1 MNVKQDGAAMSEQSS
16 NDQAKS
22 DQVAENQ
29 FTWSDSYLLGYIPM
43 DDTHKEFVEL
53 VNAMKQ
59 ASDDAFAAALD
70 AFEKHAVRHFNEE
83 NAWMK
88 ATDFPSMDCHID
100 EHAAVLASVQG
111 VQAMEIEKKLSVG
124 RGLVTA
130 LEEWFPGHADYL
142 DSALA
147 KWMVKQSF
155 GGERVAPVVL
165 RRNPKMSETEVVAKP
180 R

>member
-1 MNVKQDGAAMSEQSS
+1 MSDKSS
-16 NDQAKS
+16 NDQTTIKQQGAQAS
-22 DQVAENQ
+22 GQGEQ
-29 FTWSDSYLLGYIPM
+29 FGWSDSYLLGYIPM

-59 ASDDAFAAALD
+59 SSDETFAAALD

-130 LEEWFPGHADYL
+130 GHADYL

>member
-1 MNVKQDGAAMSEQSS
+1 MSDEF
-16 NDQAKS
+16 
-22 DQVAENQ
+22 E
-29 FTWSDSYLLGYIPM
+29 WSDSYLLGYGPI
-43 DDTHKEFVEL
+43 DETHKEFVAL
-53 VNAMKQ
+53 VNAMKH
-59 ASDDAFAAALD
+59 ASDADFSKCLD
-70 AFEKHAVRHFNEE
+70 DFEKHAVTHFSQEDN
-83 NAWMK
+83 WMK
-88 ATDFPSMDCHID
+88 STNFPAADCHIE
-100 EHAAVLASVQG
+100 EHGKVLASVHG
-111 VQAMEIEKKLSVG
+111 IQAMDEEKKLKIG

-165 RRNPKMSETEVVAKP
+165 RRNPKMSETEVVPKS

>member
-1 MNVKQDGAAMSEQSS
+1 MSDKSS
-16 NDQAKS
+16 NDQATIKQQGAQAS
-22 DQVAENQ
+22 GQGEQ
-29 FTWSDSYLLGYIPM
+29 FGWSDSYLLGYIPM

-59 ASDDAFAAALD
+59 ASDEAFAAALD

-111 VQAMEIEKKLSVG
+111 VQAMEIEKKSGYCAG
-124 RGLVTA
+124 RVVPRTCGL
-130 LEEWFPGHADYL
+130 PGF
-142 DSALA
+142 SP
-147 KWMVKQSF
+147 
-155 GGERVAPVVL
+155 G
-165 RRNPKMSETEVVAKP
+165 
-180 R
+180 

>member
-1 MNVKQDGAAMSEQSS
+1 MSDKSS
-16 NDQAKS
+16 NDQATTKQQGAQAS
-22 DQVAENQ
+22 DQGEQ
-29 FTWSDSYLLGYIPM
+29 FGWSDSYLLGYIPM

-59 ASDDAFAAALD
+59 ASDEAFAAALD

-111 VQAMEIEKKLSVG
+111 VQAMEIEKKLPVG

-165 RRNPKMSETEVVAKP
+165 RRNPKMSDTEVVAKP

>member
-1 MNVKQDGAAMSEQSS
+1 MSEQS
-16 NDQAKS
+16 NNEQAKHG
-22 DQVAENQ
+22 QVAADP

-43 DDTHKEFVEL
+43 DETHKEFVAL
-53 VNAMKQ
+53 VNAMKH
-59 ASDDAFAAALD
+59 ASDEEFSAALE

-83 NAWMK
+83 NEWMK

-155 GGERVAPVVL
+155 GGAKVAPVVL
-165 RRNPKMSETEVVAKP
+165 RRNPKMSQTEVVAKS

>member
-1 MNVKQDGAAMSEQSS
+1 MSEQSN
-16 NDQAKS
+16 NDQAK
-22 DQVAENQ
+22 DGQVAADQ
-29 FTWSDSYLLGYIPM
+29 FAWSDSYLLGYIPM

-59 ASDDAFAAALD
+59 ASDEAFAAALD
-70 AFEKHAVRHFNEE
+70 TFEKHAVRHFNEE

-100 EHAAVLASVQG
+100 EHTAVLASVQG

-155 GGERVAPVVL
+155 GGAKVAPVVL
-165 RRNPKMSETEVVAKP
+165 RRNPKMSETEVVAKS

>member
-1 MNVKQDGAAMSEQSS
+1 MSEQSS
-16 NDQAKS
+16 NDQAKGG
-22 DQVAENQ
+22 QVAENQ

-100 EHAAVLASVQG
+100 EYAAVLASVQG

>member
-1 MNVKQDGAAMSEQSS
+1 
-16 NDQAKS
+16 
-22 DQVAENQ
+22 
-29 FTWSDSYLLGYIPM
+29 M
-43 DDTHKEFVEL
+43 DE
-53 VNAMKQ
+53 
-59 ASDDAFAAALD
+59 
-70 AFEKHAVRHFNEE
+70 
-83 NAWMK
+83 
-88 ATDFPSMDCHID
+88 
-100 EHAAVLASVQG
+100 
-111 VQAMEIEKKLSVG
+111 EKKLKIG

-165 RRNPKMSETEVVAKP
+165 RRNPKMSETEVVPKS